1 MEIKLTT
8 ILFALIFLVV
18 KASWGQDYYL
28 LKNKETGRVKKLKST
43 TNLGFKTISD
53 AKLIGNFGR
62 IIQVT
67 DSTVTIEG
75 YVKRS
80 LRRAIKPDTLT
91 MKFSDI
97 VSVKNY
103 LIDDDDFNALGGMV
117 LIGGALA
124 FIATPI
130 IWAVEGKDAGQE
142 AGLISLG
149 LFATGGLLLLPEK
162 IGWKRK
168 MTKWEFVKG

>member
-1 MEIKLTT
+1 M
-8 ILFALIFLVV
+8 FLL
-18 KASWGQDYYL
+18 ANISWGQDYHL
-28 LKNKETGRVKKLKST
+28 VRNKKTGRVKKFKST

-53 AKLIGNFGR
+53 TKVIGNFGR
-62 IIQVT
+62 VIQVT
-67 DSTVTIEG
+67 DSTVTIEE
-75 YVKRS
+75 YVKHS

-91 MKFSDI
+91 IKFSQI

-103 LIDDDDFNALGGMV
+103 LIDDDDFNTLGGMV

-124 FIATPI
+124 LIATPI

-149 LFATGGLLLLPEK
+149 LFAAGGLLLLPEK
-162 IGWKRK
+162 IGWKKK